1 MHEGKG
7 GRGAGGQSYGG
18 SAPPLQHACPHID
31 PGHKLRRGS
40 LRMQVEPQWAGGS
53 AMCLACWSLRPH
65 VASSG
70 SRRQSL
76 LGGRPQQPWN
86 SPLNLG
92 PSRSGKSNR
101 AKLHR
106 WATRCLKVALCATN
120 RSACVGHSPSPSWK
134 PSSLRAGRL
143 APGSST
149 ILFSLFLSNPRN
161 SCLGPVCRNE
171 RPNRIWR
178 LLILSRTSAV
188 QLRLNA
194 METGPGAR
202 LGPRTRTSP
211 NPRHRRANRSRAE
224 ASSSASPR
232 AVR

>member
-1 MHEGKG
+1 MREGKG

-18 SAPPLQHACPHID
+18 SAPPLQHPCPHID

-143 APGSST
+143 APATEGLSGTAATTGALDRPPGILHLPWYQGSRRT
-149 ILFSLFLSNPRN
+149 GR
-161 SCLGPVCRNE
+161 GAGV
-171 RPNRIWR
+171 R
-178 LLILSRTSAV
+178 LLTFALPISLHNSRPGLS
-188 QLRLNA
+188 
-194 METGPGAR
+194 
-202 LGPRTRTSP
+202 
-211 NPRHRRANRSRAE
+211 
-224 ASSSASPR
+224 
-232 AVR
+232 